1 MMSLLAPPH
10 TLPSLLRGGVRFAFL
25 ILTTLALL
33 LAPPVYAA
41 QPAVTAAQVG
51 QFTGPD
57 RAARILAGAKREGSV
72 SIYSSMPVDVMA
84 AVTVAFEKKYGIKAN
99 VWRGGSEEILQR
111 TVAEGRGGRHAV
123 DLVESA
129 AAEIEAIGRE
139 HLLQPVTSP
148 VFADLMPGS
157 VVPNR
162 PWVTSRQIVF
172 VTAYNTNLVR
182 PADVPKRFEDLLDPK
197 WKGRLTIEQ
206 GDSNWLMGM
215 SHELGQER
223 VLKLFRDIVAKNGI
237 AVRNGHGLV
246 TNMLASGEVP
256 LTFTQYYEQA
266 ARAKRQGAPI
276 GIAILNP
283 VIAVPT
289 GLGVLRNA
297 PHPHAAMLFMDF
309 YLSEGQTILT
319 GFDYVPTNLK
329 AQRLPAGM
337 KLVVADMA
345 RYVDEFAMWRRIFL
359 EVFQARGR

>member
-1 MMSLLAPPH
+1 MALGSNPQWMGHLTRLANAFF
-10 TLPSLLRGGVRFAFL
+10 VAFL
-25 ILTTLALL
+25 AALL
-33 LAPPVYAA
+33 TWPAAAA
-41 QPAVTAAQVG
+41 QPALTSAHVG
-51 QFTGPD
+51 QFAGPD
-57 RAARILAGAKREGSV
+57 RAARILAGAKREGTVSV
-72 SIYSSMPVDVMA
+72 YSSIPVDVMA
-84 AVTVAFEKKYGIKAN
+84 AITAAFQKKYGIRTT

-111 TVAEGRGGRHAV
+111 TIAEGRGGRHAV

-139 HLLQPVTSP
+139 HLLQEVSSP
-148 VFADLMPGS
+148 VFAELMPGS
-157 VVPNR
+157 VLKGR

-182 PADVPKRFEDLLDPK
+182 AADAPKRFEDLLNPK
-197 WKGRLTIEQ
+197 WKGKLTIEQ

-215 SHELGQER
+215 SHALGQER
-223 VLKLFRDIVAKNGI
+223 VLKLFRDVVAKNGI

-256 LTFTQYYEQA
+256 LTFTAYYEQA

-276 GIAILNP
+276 GIAILAP

-289 GLGVLRNA
+289 GLAVLKNA

-309 YLSEGQTILT
+309 YLSEGQTILAN
-319 GFDYVPTNLK
+319 FDYVPTNLK
-329 AQRLPAGM
+329 AQRLPPGM

-345 RYVDEFAMWRRIFL
+345 RYVDEFAAWRRTFQEI
-359 EVFQARGR
+359 FQARGR